1 MQFKKQT
8 LNILHLVKCFVKE
21 LNKSEKRKGLLKIL
35 KNMEN
40 KGEEQLKKIENKE
53 NKQAGIDIF
62 DRKVSQEAKKKRSL
76 NLTIKKK
83 VSTTKGLTLRAIN

>member
-8 LNILHLVKCFVKE
+8 LNILHLVKCSVKE

-62 DRKVSQEAKKKRSL
+62 DRKVSQEAKKK
-76 NLTIKKK
+76 
-83 VSTTKGLTLRAIN
+83 

>member
-8 LNILHLVKCFVKE
+8 LNILHLVKSFVKE
-21 LNKSEKRKGLLKIL
+21 LNKSEKKGLLNIL

-62 DRKVSQEAKKKRSL
+62 DRKVSQEAKKK
-76 NLTIKKK
+76 
-83 VSTTKGLTLRAIN
+83 

>member
-8 LNILHLVKCFVKE
+8 LNILHLVKSFVKE
-21 LNKSEKRKGLLKIL
+21 LNKSEKKGLLKIL

-62 DRKVSQEAKKKRSL
+62 DRKVSQEAKKK
-76 NLTIKKK
+76 
-83 VSTTKGLTLRAIN
+83 